1 MGGAKF
7 CRFALFPLMLLMLL
21 LLPTRMVAQTPTE
34 DPRYVLFKNLEGI
47 TDVTITD
54 NGGYPWKM
62 LDLNADGMKD
72 LGFTIPDGS
81 KGLMSSNYHVDG
93 SFSETVVNFTV
104 EKPML
109 LMFKYLVSSEE
120 FDEATI
126 TLDNKKSWTIR
137 EIDQIEIKELLSVGK
152 HSLKLSYTKDD
163 SDNENADRTCIYD
176 LKTATTFSEY
186 VADYVATN
194 STLTFKKITSDN
206 LEGLDLSRMAVVHNI
221 DIVQNVCTNYSSI
234 KNIVFDESFKTYA
247 PTSLNGFFYG
257 CETLETI
264 SGLEYLNTANV
275 EFMDYMFNGCSAL
288 KSLDLTNFNTAKVTD
303 MGNMF
308 NGCSALTSLDL
319 TNFNTANVESMDY
332 MFNGCSAL
340 TSLDLTNFNTAK
352 VTNMSNMFKGCSALT
367 SLGLTNFNTAKV
379 EFMDNMF
386 NGCSAL
392 KSLDLTNFNTAKVTD
407 MGNMFNGCSALTSLD
422 LTNFNTANVEFMDY
436 MFNGCSALTSLDLT
450 NFNTAKVTYMNNM
463 FEGCSA
469 LTTIYASDK
478 FDTDNVSLGSGM
490 FTGCK
495 NLKDYSDSKTDHTN
509 AYCGPDGYFTPVFD
523 YAEFNNATGTLTFRR
538 SLSKPAG
545 AYDLNEG
552 DNTPEWR
559 REKEPE
565 DGSFVPGVKIDISKV
580 VFDASFA
587 NARPTSC
594 YKWFDMCTS
603 LTEIEGIENLN
614 TEKVTNMGSMF
625 SGCYVLNPLD
635 VSNFNTQN
643 VEDMSDMFVSCM
655 DLKSLNVSNFDTQ
668 KVKDMSKMFYNCYR
682 LASLDVSNFNTQKV
696 DNMRGMFSNCESL
709 ITLDLSEFDTQ
720 NVTNMSRMFWK
731 SSALTTIYVS
741 DKFVTTK
748 VSSGSEMLKD
758 CTLLKGAITEYS
770 DSKTDHTYANYKTGY
785 FTKLVGKNG
794 DEKIGATGEILA
806 ADNLTL
812 DDNKDFVA
820 NEKFAAKAASYSRVI
835 PEGSTWGTLCLPFD
849 IVQSQETECKFYR
862 LTGIDN
868 DNECIT
874 LESYEGTEIPAG
886 TPVLFKMDENMQTL
900 NISAQDASI
909 VTEPKAG
916 TNTDVNLVGSFTK
929 IGGKDN
935 QGLADT
941 DYIIGKDKF
950 WLVSELKKDGNSKGV
965 GIKPMRAYIH
975 PANESQARAA
985 MLSIGKG
992 DGTTAIDNLNAISN
1006 DANAEYYDA
1015 NGRRTNGLQKGLN
1028 IVKRGSKTYK
1038 IMVK

>member
-21 LLPTRMVAQTPTE
+21 LLPTRMVAETTTE
-34 DPRYVLFKNLEGI
+34 DPRYTLFNSLDGI
-47 TDVTITD
+47 SDVTITD
-54 NGGYPWKM
+54 NGSYPWKM
-62 LDLNADGMKD
+62 LDLKADGMEN

-93 SFSETVVNFTV
+93 SSSETVVNFTV

-126 TLDNKKSWTIR
+126 TLDNKKSWTIS
-137 EIDQIEIKELLSVGK
+137 EIEQIEIKELLSVGK
-152 HSLKLSYTKDD
+152 HSLKLSYKKDD
-163 SDNENADRTCIYD
+163 SVNENADRTCIYD

-206 LEGLDLSRMAVVHNI
+206 LEGLDLSRMAVVDNF

-247 PTSLNGFFYG
+247 PTSLSGFFYG

-288 KSLDLTNFNTAKVTD
+288 KSLDLTNFNTAKVTN

-319 TNFNTANVESMDY
+319 TNFNTANVTNMGN
-332 MFNGCSAL
+332 MFEGCSAL
-340 TSLDLTNFNTAK
+340 KSLDLTNFNTAN
-352 VTNMSNMFKGCSALT
+352 VTDMSFMFK
-367 SLGLTNFNTAKV
+367 
-379 EFMDNMF
+379 
-386 NGCSAL
+386 GCSAL
-392 KSLDLTNFNTAKVTD
+392 KSLDLTNFNTAKVV
-407 MGNMFNGCSALTSLD
+407 NMSFMFHGCSALTSLD
-422 LTNFNTANVEFMDY
+422 LTNFNTANV
-436 MFNGCSALTSLDLT
+436 
-450 NFNTAKVTYMNNM
+450 TYMNDM
-463 FEGCSA
+463 FNGCSA

-478 FDTDNVSLGSGM
+478 FDTDNVRNGLDM

-495 NLKDYSDSKTDHTN
+495 SLKDYSDSKTDHTYAN
-509 AYCGPDGYFTPVFD
+509 YGTTGYFTPVFD
-523 YAEFNNATGTLTFRR
+523 YAEFDNATGTLTFRR

-552 DNTPEWR
+552 NNEPGWLTQ
-559 REKEPE
+559 KEN
-565 DGSFVPGVKIDISKV
+565 IYKV

-594 YKWFDMCTS
+594 YYWFSGCES
-603 LTEIEGIENLN
+603 LWNIEGIQYLN
-614 TEKVTNMGSMF
+614 TAI
-625 SGCYVLNPLD
+625 
-635 VSNFNTQN
+635 
-643 VEDMSDMFVSCM
+643 
-655 DLKSLNVSNFDTQ
+655 
-668 KVKDMSKMFYNCYR
+668 VKDMNCMFQGCSSLTSLDLTSFNTANVTDMNHMFYGCYR
-682 LASLDVSNFNTQKV
+682 LASLDLTSFNTA
-696 DNMRGMFSNCESL
+696 
-709 ITLDLSEFDTQ
+709 
-720 NVTNMSRMFWK
+720 NVTNMSYMFYNCK
-731 SSALTTIYVS
+731 VLTSLDVTNFNTANVTSMTGMFGRCSALQSLNLTNFNTANVTIMSGMFDNCSALQSIDLTSFNTANVMYMSYIFNGCNALTSLDVTNFNTEKVQNMSNMFDGCSALTTIYVS
-741 DKFVTTK
+741 DKFVTEE
-748 VSSGSEMLKD
+748 VSDGSDMFSG
-758 CTLLKGAITEYS
+758 CVNLKGAIDIYDE
-770 DSKTDHTYANYKTGY
+770 SKTDYTYANYKTGY
-785 FTKLVGKNG
+785 FSKLVGKNG
-794 DEKIGATGEILA
+794 DEKIGAAGEALA
-806 ADNLTL
+806 TDNLVL
-812 DDNKDFVA
+812 DDGKDFVA
-820 NEKFAAKAASYSRVI
+820 YETFAAKDASYSRTI
-835 PEGSTWGTLCLPFD
+835 KTGTTWGTLCLPFAID
-849 IVQSQETECKFYR
+849 QSQETGCKFYR
-862 LTGIDN
+862 FTGIDDVN
-868 DNECIT
+868 DCIT
-874 LESYEGTEIPAG
+874 LESCEEGKIPAG
-886 TPVLFKMDENMQTL
+886 TPVLFKMNEGETL
-900 NISAQDASI
+900 LSLSAKDASI
-909 VTEPKAG
+909 VKEPVAG

-935 QGLADT
+935 QGLAGT
-941 DYIIGKDKF
+941 DYIIGRDKF
-950 WLVSELKKDGNSKGV
+950 WLVSELKDGKGV

-975 PANESQARAA
+975 PATASQARAA

-1028 IVKRGSKTYK
+1028 IVKRGNKTYK